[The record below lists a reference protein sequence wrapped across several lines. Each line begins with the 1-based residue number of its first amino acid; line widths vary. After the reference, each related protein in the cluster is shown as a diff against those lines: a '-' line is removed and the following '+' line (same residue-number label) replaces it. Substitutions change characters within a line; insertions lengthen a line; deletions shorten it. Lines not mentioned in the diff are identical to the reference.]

1 MTPLIYI
8 INGPNLNLLG
18 QREPKIYGSNTLK
31 DVEDKCIKI
40 ANKANIK
47 INFLQ
52 SNAEHEIIN
61 WIHSAREEASGII
74 INPAAYS
81 HTSIAILDALT
92 LFDKPIIEVHISNI
106 HKREVFR
113 HNSYVTQRL
122 WLTRR
127 LLDRLIPSLT
137 DQLEVNSTNKISKE
151 LEQSFEQEKAEINK
165 TKTESVKLIKNNPS
179 WLVTS
184 VKVGK
189 NSQEFK
195 LLFIE
200 DKIENENYQNK
211 AEFVLAIPN
220 LRQWLN
226 ALFKIYLKANWDT
239 KFFPVWIDTD
249 ISLSEKKPILN

>member
-1 MTPLIYI
+1 MTSLIYI

-31 DVEDKCIKI
+31 DIEDICIKI
-40 ANKANIK
+40 ANNANIK

-113 HNSYVTQRL
+113 HNSYVSQKSTAVIAGFGI
-122 WLTRR
+122 
-127 LLDRLIPSLT
+127 DGYKIA
-137 DQLEVNSTNKISKE
+137 LEKM
-151 LEQSFEQEKAEINK
+151 
-165 TKTESVKLIKNNPS
+165 
-179 WLVTS
+179 
-184 VKVGK
+184 
-189 NSQEFK
+189 
-195 LLFIE
+195 
-200 DKIENENYQNK
+200 
-211 AEFVLAIPN
+211 
-220 LRQWLN
+220 
-226 ALFKIYLKANWDT
+226 
-239 KFFPVWIDTD
+239 ID
-249 ISLSEKKPILN
+249 LCSE

>member
-1 MTPLIYI
+1 MTSLIYI

-31 DVEDKCIKI
+31 DVEDSCMKI
-40 ANKANIK
+40 ANEANIK

-113 HNSYVTQRL
+113 HNSYVSQKSTAVIAGFGI
-122 WLTRR
+122 
-127 LLDRLIPSLT
+127 DGYKIA
-137 DQLEVNSTNKISKE
+137 LEKM
-151 LEQSFEQEKAEINK
+151 
-165 TKTESVKLIKNNPS
+165 
-179 WLVTS
+179 
-184 VKVGK
+184 
-189 NSQEFK
+189 
-195 LLFIE
+195 
-200 DKIENENYQNK
+200 
-211 AEFVLAIPN
+211 
-220 LRQWLN
+220 
-226 ALFKIYLKANWDT
+226 
-239 KFFPVWIDTD
+239 ID
-249 ISLSEKKPILN
+249 LCSE

>member
-1 MTPLIYI
+1 MTSLIYI

-31 DVEDKCIKI
+31 DIEDICIKI
-40 ANKANIK
+40 ANNSNIK

-113 HNSYVTQRL
+113 HNSYVSQKSTAVIAGFGI
-122 WLTRR
+122 
-127 LLDRLIPSLT
+127 DGYKIA
-137 DQLEVNSTNKISKE
+137 LEKM
-151 LEQSFEQEKAEINK
+151 
-165 TKTESVKLIKNNPS
+165 
-179 WLVTS
+179 
-184 VKVGK
+184 
-189 NSQEFK
+189 
-195 LLFIE
+195 
-200 DKIENENYQNK
+200 
-211 AEFVLAIPN
+211 
-220 LRQWLN
+220 
-226 ALFKIYLKANWDT
+226 
-239 KFFPVWIDTD
+239 ID
-249 ISLSEKKPILN
+249 LSSE

>member
-1 MTPLIYI
+1 MTSLIYI

-31 DVEDKCIKI
+31 DIEDICIKI
-40 ANKANIK
+40 ANNTNIK

-113 HNSYVTQRL
+113 HNSYVSQKSTAVIAGFGI
-122 WLTRR
+122 
-127 LLDRLIPSLT
+127 DGYKIA
-137 DQLEVNSTNKISKE
+137 LEKM
-151 LEQSFEQEKAEINK
+151 
-165 TKTESVKLIKNNPS
+165 
-179 WLVTS
+179 
-184 VKVGK
+184 
-189 NSQEFK
+189 
-195 LLFIE
+195 
-200 DKIENENYQNK
+200 
-211 AEFVLAIPN
+211 
-220 LRQWLN
+220 
-226 ALFKIYLKANWDT
+226 
-239 KFFPVWIDTD
+239 ID
-249 ISLSEKKPILN
+249 LCSE

>member
-1 MTPLIYI
+1 MTSLIYI

-31 DVEDKCIKI
+31 DVEDICIKI
-40 ANKANIK
+40 ANNANIK

-113 HNSYVTQRL
+113 HNSYVSQKSTAVIAGFGI
-122 WLTRR
+122 
-127 LLDRLIPSLT
+127 DGYKIA
-137 DQLEVNSTNKISKE
+137 LEKM
-151 LEQSFEQEKAEINK
+151 
-165 TKTESVKLIKNNPS
+165 
-179 WLVTS
+179 
-184 VKVGK
+184 
-189 NSQEFK
+189 
-195 LLFIE
+195 
-200 DKIENENYQNK
+200 
-211 AEFVLAIPN
+211 
-220 LRQWLN
+220 
-226 ALFKIYLKANWDT
+226 
-239 KFFPVWIDTD
+239 ID
-249 ISLSEKKPILN
+249 LCSE

>member
-18 QREPKIYGSNTLK
+18 QREPEIYGSNTLK
-31 DVEDKCIKI
+31 DIEDICIKI
-40 ANKANIK
+40 ANNSNIK

-113 HNSYVTQRL
+113 HNSYVSQKSTAVIAGFGI
-122 WLTRR
+122 
-127 LLDRLIPSLT
+127 DGYKIA
-137 DQLEVNSTNKISKE
+137 LEKM
-151 LEQSFEQEKAEINK
+151 
-165 TKTESVKLIKNNPS
+165 
-179 WLVTS
+179 
-184 VKVGK
+184 
-189 NSQEFK
+189 
-195 LLFIE
+195 
-200 DKIENENYQNK
+200 
-211 AEFVLAIPN
+211 
-220 LRQWLN
+220 
-226 ALFKIYLKANWDT
+226 
-239 KFFPVWIDTD
+239 ID
-249 ISLSEKKPILN
+249 LCSE

>member
-1 MTPLIYI
+1 MTSLIYI

-31 DVEDKCIKI
+31 DVEDICIKI
-40 ANKANIK
+40 ANNANIK

-113 HNSYVTQRL
+113 HNSYVSQKSTAVIAGFGI
-122 WLTRR
+122 
-127 LLDRLIPSLT
+127 DGYKIA
-137 DQLEVNSTNKISKE
+137 LEKI
-151 LEQSFEQEKAEINK
+151 
-165 TKTESVKLIKNNPS
+165 
-179 WLVTS
+179 
-184 VKVGK
+184 
-189 NSQEFK
+189 
-195 LLFIE
+195 
-200 DKIENENYQNK
+200 
-211 AEFVLAIPN
+211 
-220 LRQWLN
+220 
-226 ALFKIYLKANWDT
+226 
-239 KFFPVWIDTD
+239 ID
-249 ISLSEKKPILN
+249 LCSE

>member
-31 DVEDKCIKI
+31 DIEDICLKI
-40 ANKANIK
+40 ANNSNIK

-61 WIHSAREEASGII
+61 WIHSAREEASGVI

-113 HNSYVTQRL
+113 HNSYVSQKSTAVIAGFGI
-122 WLTRR
+122 
-127 LLDRLIPSLT
+127 DGYKIA
-137 DQLEVNSTNKISKE
+137 LEKM
-151 LEQSFEQEKAEINK
+151 
-165 TKTESVKLIKNNPS
+165 
-179 WLVTS
+179 
-184 VKVGK
+184 
-189 NSQEFK
+189 
-195 LLFIE
+195 
-200 DKIENENYQNK
+200 
-211 AEFVLAIPN
+211 
-220 LRQWLN
+220 
-226 ALFKIYLKANWDT
+226 
-239 KFFPVWIDTD
+239 ID
-249 ISLSEKKPILN
+249 LCSE

>member
-18 QREPKIYGSNTLK
+18 QREPEIYGSNTLK
-31 DVEDKCIKI
+31 DVEDICIKI
-40 ANKANIK
+40 ANNANIK

-113 HNSYVTQRL
+113 HNSYVSQKSTAVIAGFGI
-122 WLTRR
+122 
-127 LLDRLIPSLT
+127 DGYKIA
-137 DQLEVNSTNKISKE
+137 LEKM
-151 LEQSFEQEKAEINK
+151 
-165 TKTESVKLIKNNPS
+165 
-179 WLVTS
+179 
-184 VKVGK
+184 
-189 NSQEFK
+189 
-195 LLFIE
+195 
-200 DKIENENYQNK
+200 
-211 AEFVLAIPN
+211 
-220 LRQWLN
+220 
-226 ALFKIYLKANWDT
+226 
-239 KFFPVWIDTD
+239 ID
-249 ISLSEKKPILN
+249 LCSE